1 MLAYAVVIFMTALAF
16 YGLIGFDQAQFDAR
30 LLRDSYIQQI
40 LMFSIQQ
47 SGLSALLSILFAIPI
62 ARTIHFMPQL
72 PGRLVFLRLC
82 LLSFIMPTLVLVTGL
97 VALLGRSGYITPLLS
112 EDWNLYGLNG
122 ILLAHIYL
130 NMPLAVR
137 VLSQQLGHIPDT
149 GWRLAQQLKLSPW
162 QSFLK
167 VEWPA
172 IKSSL
177 LMLSAFI
184 FVLCFNSFAVVL
196 ALGGG
201 PGSTTLEVAIYQA
214 LKYDFNLSEALTLAW
229 LQFALAGSIFLLMA
243 KLGKLNWLSA
253 DTGHQRWLP
262 TWPKYQQHAYR
273 ILYCLVWLLLLSPV
287 LALLP
292 TILSVNWETFN
303 WITLFTSALRSLAL
317 ALTSALL
324 ALLLTWYLLQPIRST
339 YRHQQ
344 EKFRVILQWLA
355 THTLVAPAMVLST
368 GLYIYLLPR
377 TDLDSSGI
385 FWLITLNALLLIPFI
400 FGQLKPR
407 LIQFDQQYALLSE
420 NLKLTPKQRLYI
432 LWPFIRPALISS
444 FSLAV
449 LLALGDV
456 AVFSIFGDS
465 DWSTLPWLI
474 YGYAGSYRMAEA
486 ALASLLLLLL
496 CIALIYLF
504 EHTPGGHFRDS
515 GSRKSK
521 VKNGSGK

>member
-1 MLAYAVVIFMTALAF
+1 MTALAF
-16 YGLIGFDQAQFDAR
+16 YGLIGFDQAQFDAN

-40 LMFSIQQ
+40 LLFSIQQ
-47 SGLSALLSILFAIPI
+47 AGLSALFSILLAIPI
-62 ARTIHFMPQL
+62 ARAVHFMPQL
-72 PGRLVFLRLC
+72 PGRQAFLRLC

-97 VALLGRSGYITPLLS
+97 VALLGRSGYLTPLLG

-122 ILLAHIYL
+122 ILIAHIYL

-137 VLSQQLGHIPDT
+137 VLSQQLSHIPDT
-149 GWRLAQQLKLSPW
+149 SWRLAQQLKLSPW
-162 QSFLK
+162 QNFIK

-229 LQFALAGSIFLLMA
+229 LQFALAGSAFLVMA

-253 DTGHQRWLP
+253 DTASQHWQPQWSAIHQ
-262 TWPKYQQHAYR
+262 KCYQT
-273 ILYCLVWLLLLSPV
+273 LYYAIWLLLLAPV

-292 TILSVNWETFN
+292 TVLKVNWNTFS
-303 WITLFTSALRSLAL
+303 WPPLIMAALHSLAF
-317 ALTSALL
+317 ALSSALL
-324 ALLLTWYLLQPIRST
+324 ALILVWYLLQPIRNA
-339 YRHQQ
+339 YWHRQ
-344 EKFRVILQWLA
+344 EKLRIVLQWLA
-355 THTLVAPAMVLST
+355 THTLAAPAMVLST
-368 GLYIYLLPR
+368 GLYIFLLPQ
-377 TDLDSSGI
+377 TDLDSAGM
-385 FWLITLNALLLIPFI
+385 FWLILLNSLLLLPFI

-407 LIQFDQQYALLSE
+407 LIQFDQQYTLLSQ
-420 NLKLTPKQRLYI
+420 NLKLTAKQRLFI

-456 AVFSIFGDS
+456 AVFSIFGDN

-504 EHTPGGHFRDS
+504 ERTPNYVLSTQTKKTNKH
-515 GSRKSK
+515 RKAK
-521 VKNGSGK
+521 P